1 MDGTDDVDHRH
12 AADDGQEDMPVLN
25 QNLRGRSILTDTDL
39 SPEEI
44 GDILDTAEMLKDLRR
59 RGVPHTWLAGKT
71 LGLIFQ
77 APSTRT
83 RLAFQAGM
91 QQLGGRA
98 IFLGMRE
105 LQLNRGETLGDTAHI
120 TSRYLDA
127 LAVRVADRQ
136 VLLELAKGAT
146 VPVFNALT
154 SYDHPIE
161 ALSDLLTLREQFG
174 HLRGLRFA
182 YLGDGNNI
190 CHSLLLASAAMGLH
204 FTIAAP
210 GAYQPDPEVIATAH
224 KLAVASGAHIT
235 LTTDAMSAAENA
247 DAVYTDV
254 HESMGEAENPG
265 KLMALAPYRVTKE
278 VMARARPTAVF
289 MHCLPMHRG
298 QEVEAGVADGP
309 QSIIFEQAEN
319 RLHVHKAV
327 LLHVL
332 GDQRNPVAMSPVTR
346 VA

>member
-1 MDGTDDVDHRH
+1 MDGTDDVDQQNGAHDER
-12 AADDGQEDMPVLN
+12 EELPVLN
-25 QNLRGRSILTDTDL
+25 PSLHGKSILADTDL
-39 SPEEI
+39 TPEEI
-44 GDILDTAEMLKDLRR
+44 GDVLDTAEMLKDLRR

-105 LQLNRGETLGDTAHI
+105 LQLNRGETLEDTAHI
-120 TSRYLDA
+120 TSGYLDA
-127 LAVRVADRQ
+127 MAVRVADRQ
-136 VLLELAKGAT
+136 VLLDLAKGAT

-174 HLRGLRFA
+174 RLQGLRFA

-190 CHSLLLASAAMGLH
+190 CHSLLLASAATGVH

-210 GAYQPDPEVIATAH
+210 GAWQPDPAVVATAH
-224 KLAVASGAHIT
+224 ELAVMSGAHIT

-254 HESMGEAENPG
+254 HESMGQTENPA

-278 VMARARPTAVF
+278 VMARAKPTAVF

-298 QEVEAGVADGP
+298 QEVDAEVADGP

-327 LLHVL
+327 LLQVL
-332 GDQRNPVAMSPVTR
+332 SDQREPVAMAPAAN